1 MDGDKLFCGAFVAVF
16 IIVFGIIL
24 INDYTS
30 GERKLKCIKQL
41 SARQPARVDVRLSE
55 RLGHATTPPNVGTT
69 QGEPT
74 GWPLTTEA
82 HGVGRI
88 GAI

>member
-30 GERKLKCIKQL
+30 GERKLKCIVEL
-41 SARQPARVDVRLSE
+41 TGAEGVRVE
-55 RLGHATTPPNVGTT
+55 
-69 QGEPT
+69 
-74 GWPLTTEA
+74 
-82 HGVGRI
+82 
-88 GAI
+88 